1 MVRGLLL
8 FICACAGMTA
18 CNSGKEPA
26 AITIGWDGDK
36 AVSVTIPWNTLPVRD
51 KSAAKANT
59 KIRLEYSNTDIL
71 GNFSGGSGLVFEPL
85 IPFVHG
91 QTYRIFYRQTGIAS
105 FRVPAVADTAAPRV
119 TAVYPQ
125 AAVLPVNLLKIYLQF
140 SKPMQEN
147 VSAQFVKMIGEQSDT
162 LHNVF
167 LDLQPEL
174 WNKERTVLTL
184 WLDPGRIKRDLQP
197 NQRMGAPLKEAH
209 HYQLYISPG
218 WKDQEGIPV
227 MQSFVMTF
235 ATSIRDSVLFPPAL
249 WNISLPRANT
259 GDPLRISFGKA
270 LDHFLLTETIR
281 ILAADGSVV
290 DGTISTARKDS
301 AIIFTPS
308 HPWKPGSYR
317 LSADARLEDLAGNN
331 LNRPFDRDLH
341 SGKPA
346 VQQER
351 YFRDLLIQ

>member
-1 MVRGLLL
+1 
-8 FICACAGMTA
+8 
-18 CNSGKEPA
+18 
-26 AITIGWDGDK
+26 
-36 AVSVTIPWNTLPVRD
+36 
-51 KSAAKANT
+51 
-59 KIRLEYSNTDIL
+59 
-71 GNFSGGSGLVFEPL
+71 
-85 IPFVHG
+85 
-91 QTYRIFYRQTGIAS
+91 
-105 FRVPAVADTAAPRV
+105 
-119 TAVYPQ
+119 
-125 AAVLPVNLLKIYLQF
+125 
-140 SKPMQEN
+140 
-147 VSAQFVKMIGEQSDT
+147 
-162 LHNVF
+162 
-167 LDLQPEL
+167 
-174 WNKERTVLTL
+174 
-184 WLDPGRIKRDLQP
+184 
-197 NQRMGAPLKEAH
+197 MGAPLKEAH

-317 LSADARLEDLAGNN
+317 LSADARLEDPAGNN